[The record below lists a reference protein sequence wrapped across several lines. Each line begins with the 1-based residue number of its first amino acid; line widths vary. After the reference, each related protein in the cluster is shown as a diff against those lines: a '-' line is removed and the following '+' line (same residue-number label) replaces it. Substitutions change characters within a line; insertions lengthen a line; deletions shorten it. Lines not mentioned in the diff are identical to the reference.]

1 MQSAPLM
8 DFVQVPGSLD
18 STMQGCYNIANIINY
33 LVVLMY
39 YEVLAEKLLMIRAK
53 SLHMK
58 YDKAQS
64 KLEQGTAFALN
75 YLYMQEKGLHPK
87 DISDGLGVSRAR
99 IAALLNHMEEQGLV
113 TRESDTEDN
122 RRVIVTLTELGRKK
136 IQEMRRQVLIET
148 AQMLEAIGAEDAQE
162 YIRISEK
169 ILDTAK

>member
-1 MQSAPLM
+1 M
-8 DFVQVPGSLD
+8 
-18 STMQGCYNIANIINY
+18 I
-33 LVVLMY
+33 MY
-39 YEVLAEKLLMIRAK
+39 YEILAEKLLMIRAK
-53 SLHMK
+53 SLHTR

-75 YLYMQEKGLHPK
+75 YLYMQERDLHPK

-122 RRVIVTLTELGRKK
+122 RRIIVTLTEHGRKK
-136 IQEMRRQVLIET
+136 IQDIQKQVLFET
-148 AQMLEAIGAEDAQE
+148 AKMLEAIGPEDAQE

-169 ILDTAK
+169 ILNTAK

>member
-1 MQSAPLM
+1 M
-8 DFVQVPGSLD
+8 
-18 STMQGCYNIANIINY
+18 I
-33 LVVLMY
+33 MY
-39 YEVLAEKLLMIRAK
+39 YEILAEKLLMIRAK
-53 SLHMK
+53 SLHTR

-75 YLYMQEKGLHPK
+75 YLYMQERDLHPK

-122 RRVIVTLTELGRKK
+122 RRIIVTLTEHGRKK
-136 IQEMRRQVLIET
+136 IQDIRKQVLFET
-148 AQMLEAIGAEDAQE
+148 AKMLEAIGPEDAQE

-169 ILDTAK
+169 ILNTAK